1 MSTFQQKKNQKLK
14 TTRAKVTATGQTNK
28 QRERQ
33 RERQTKRKTL
43 RIII

>member
-28 QRERQ
+28 QND
-33 RERQTKRKTL
+33 RKKDN
-43 RIII
+43 